1 MGRMT
6 LRSRLELSHRLFGE
20 LDCTVVA
27 PAGGRT
33 PEFAVV
39 LCHGFGAPGTDL
51 VGLAQELAELTP
63 DSAAE
68 TAYLFPEGPLDMGG
82 YGFPGRAWWMVDVER
97 FQRAAGNPREMA
109 AIRAEVP
116 DGMPE
121 ASTLLRGCLLAAERE
136 LGVPMSRTLLGGFS
150 QGSMVATD
158 VTLRAYGLAEEL
170 RGAVERLG
178 RSISNGVEQVSR
190 ELSQVREAA
199 DRLRLL
205 PASAIFSPLERA
217 ARDAAEVLGKRMVF
231 GASGGEGRLDAHVLS
246 ALRDALLHVV
256 RNAVAHGIESEA
268 ERAVAGKPG
277 AGHVQLVVERR
288 DAVGG
293 MSRRVPLPADPR
305 APSFPG
311 VPSFK
316 ATV

>member
-109 AIRAEVP
+109 AISAEVP

-158 VTLRAYGLAEEL
+158 VTLRLPTAPAGLCVFSGHLLAENEWGPL
-170 RGAVERLG
+170 AKKRGP
-178 RSISNGVEQVSR
+178 
-190 ELSQVREAA
+190 
-199 DRLRLL
+199 L
-205 PASAIFSPLERA
+205 P
-217 ARDAAEVLGKRMVF
+217 VLQTH
-231 GASGGEGRLDAHVLS
+231 GRLDPILPFDGAE
-246 ALRDALLHVV
+246 ALRDMLTEAGLTVEFIPFNGPHTISME
-256 RNAVAHGIESEA
+256 GIQRCAAMIGRLAGPAGEA
-268 ERAVAGKPG
+268 
-277 AGHVQLVVERR
+277 
-288 DAVGG
+288 
-293 MSRRVPLPADPR
+293 
-305 APSFPG
+305 
-311 VPSFK
+311 
-316 ATV
+316 